1 MIKEI
6 QFSHS
11 PSSFLYVPSFPLSPP
26 VEGATTIRRQRFR
39 LKALPSLQSSRPL
52 FFSSSI
58 RIRSTAAEFFV
69 ALLCFLL
76 FLLEILPL
84 VFCLCFFCLSFC
96 LCFCLVFSLFSVKS
110 FFAPDE
116 RRARARNL
124 QSSRTT
130 RPQFDR
136 IKKSIMARRAFFFL
150 FFRPLFLPP
159 LGGRAHARGLFSL
172 TRVCFRE
179 RFFSLFF
186 AVSKVSRSRAP
197 DVIGLKRMTRETNGF
212 IRSLRADANG
222 SFRVQM
228 SRGISFLAMFFE
240 RCTFLT
246 FASSWQSARRV
257 YETRSFRR
265 PKDDPPCGRP
275 LSSRNEV

>member
-6 QFSHS
+6 QSSHS

-116 RRARARNL
+116 RRARAQR
-124 QSSRTT
+124 SSVFSHDATSI
-130 RPQFDR
+130 RPK
-136 IKKSIMARRAFFFL
+136 KKSIMARRCVLFSSFVLFFFL
-150 FFRPLFLPP
+150 LSEDAHT
-159 LGGRAHARGLFSL
+159 RAVYSL
-172 TRVCFRE
+172 
-179 RFFSLFF
+179 
-186 AVSKVSRSRAP
+186 SRACVLERDFFHVFSP
-197 DVIGLKRMTRETNGF
+197 SRRCLGLA
-212 IRSLRADANG
+212 LPCDRAKTDDARNK
-222 SFRVQM
+222 
-228 SRGISFLAMFFE
+228 
-240 RCTFLT
+240 
-246 FASSWQSARRV
+246 WV
-257 YETRSFRR
+257 Y
-265 PKDDPPCGRP
+265 
-275 LSSRNEV
+275 